1 MKEIRSNV
9 SSFFLMAGRFQE
21 VKRHAG
27 HAIEEEG
34 RDGRVNL
41 SFHFFH
47 WHDGWHHNS
56 LYNRMLIK
64 YDANLVM
71 LKEMTK
77 KGGGNLSSSSVR
89 RSHGFG
95 SDPTFAQ

>member
-27 HAIEEEG
+27 HAIEEG

-41 SFHFFH
+41 SFHFFSFI
-47 WHDGWHHNS
+47 G
-56 LYNRMLIK
+56 
-64 YDANLVM
+64 
-71 LKEMTK
+71 MTV
-77 KGGGNLSSSSVR
+77 GII
-89 RSHGFG
+89 FY
-95 SDPTFAQ
+95 

>member
-41 SFHFFH
+41 SFHFFSFI
-47 WHDGWHHNS
+47 G
-56 LYNRMLIK
+56 
-64 YDANLVM
+64 
-71 LKEMTK
+71 MTV
-77 KGGGNLSSSSVR
+77 GII
-89 RSHGFG
+89 FY
-95 SDPTFAQ
+95 